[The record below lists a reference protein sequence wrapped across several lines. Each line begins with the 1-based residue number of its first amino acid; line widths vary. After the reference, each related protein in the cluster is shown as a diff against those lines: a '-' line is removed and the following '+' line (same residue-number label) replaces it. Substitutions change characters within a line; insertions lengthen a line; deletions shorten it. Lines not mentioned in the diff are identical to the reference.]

1 MSIEC
6 PRRID
11 YLKNL
16 CDELNITVI
25 QHGKKLM
32 KDDYVI
38 ALRNYYL
45 KKIYKSPDNI
55 PWSLAF
61 MLSIESLQLCRR
73 IQTLKDADQIKLWE
87 SDDWIA
93 EEKIDGC
100 FTYNTPILLA
110 DGTTLPI
117 GKIVEER
124 LNVNV
129 LSLNTATGKL
139 EAKPVINWF
148 NNGYKQMNEWCH
160 LSRNKNQ
167 QKVLGTENIQNRFI
181 TKNHK
186 VWDGFD
192 WVEAANCNEAYGVS
206 YWLNN
211 VQKQVLHGM
220 LLGDSSF
227 IKDKRCD
234 ESYKVVFF
242 HSEKQKD
249 YFDKKVN
256 LFNKFT
262 NKVISYI
269 SGYGKLCYRTGFSNP
284 YLRYAHNII
293 GNRKNNISYEFLN
306 SITPLTLA
314 IWYLDDGSREKGS
327 DEINTTNK
335 YSRANFSA
343 FRYDEN
349 VVDLL
354 VNKLNEFGYQA
365 SKRFEKR
372 DNGFLICLNSE
383 GSQKFFNDIAKYIP
397 ASMSYK
403 LPNNFRHLCGTFD
416 WWNMNDIEYNPV
428 KVKTNASKTTSTSH
442 KKLCAYDIEV
452 ADNHNYIAN
461 GFIVHNCRMAIL
473 WDATEKQ
480 FHFYSRNNSVT
491 NYLPQDYSDT
501 ILVTSKNFDHAES
514 FVLDCEVISSNPEV
528 ETNTQCLTQL
538 QSTAA
543 LLNLNPEDSKKIQ
556 SKYPLKFI
564 VFDCLYDSSSLIDE
578 PWTNRHK
585 HADRLAFLLKEA
597 GFNCEINNVVENTEF
612 NKNAKREFFE
622 DIINDNREGIVL
634 KNRNAK
640 YHATSS
646 RTIDCVKV
654 KRSTTDS
661 LTNDIDAF
669 ITDYVVGND
678 NTRNE
683 NMIVGFVFSVKLRK
697 QDGSIITHP
706 IAVCSNVSDF
716 IKEDATVIDDNGDIT
731 LNKDYYFKVATIK
744 GQNVSARNLRLTHA
758 VIDTWRLDKSVDG
771 CEILDESELRKLVF

>member
-1 MSIEC
+1 MLSIEC
-6 PRRID
+6 P
-11 YLKNL
+11 
-16 CDELNITVI
+16 
-25 QHGKKLM
+25 
-32 KDDYVI
+32 
-38 ALRNYYL
+38 
-45 KKIYKSPDNI
+45 
-55 PWSLAF
+55 
-61 MLSIESLQLCRR
+61 QLCRR
-73 IQTLKDADQIKLWE
+73 IKDLKPEQQQLVWE
-87 SDDWIA
+87 SQDWIA

-100 FTYNTPILLA
+100 FTYNTPIMLE

-129 LSLNTATGKL
+129 LSLNTSTGKI
-139 EAKPVINWF
+139 ESKPVINWF

-186 VWDGFD
+186 VWNGFN
-192 WVEAANCNEAYGVS
+192 WTEAVNCNEAYGIS
-206 YWLNN
+206 YWLND

-220 LLGDSSF
+220 LLGDSTF
-227 IKDKRCD
+227 VKDTRRG
-234 ESYKVVFF
+234 ESYRVIFF

-256 LFNKFT
+256 LFNKFNT
-262 NKVISYI
+262 KVVNYI

-284 YLRYAHNII
+284 YLHYAYNII

-354 VNKLNEFGYQA
+354 INKLNELGYQA
-365 SKRFEKR
+365 SKRFAKR

-403 LPNNFRHLCGTFD
+403 LPNNFRYLCNTFD

-428 KVKTNASKTTSTSH
+428 KVKTNVSKTTSTSC

-461 GFIVHNCRMAIL
+461 GFIVHNCRMLII
-473 WDATEKQ
+473 WDASEKQ
-480 FHFYSRNNSVT
+480 FHFYSRNNSVED
-491 NYLPQDYSDT
+491 YLPQDYSDT
-501 ILVTSKNFDHAES
+501 ILTTDNGFSYPYN
-514 FVLDCEVISSNPEV
+514 FVLDSEVISTNPTV
-528 ETNTQCLTQL
+528 ETNTRCLTQL

-543 LLNLNPEDSKKIQ
+543 LLSLNPTDSKCIQ
-556 SKYPLKFI
+556 KDNPLKFV
-564 VFDCLYDSSSLIDE
+564 VFDCLLDSDNLINK
-578 PWTNRHK
+578 PWTERHP
-585 HADRLAFLLKEA
+585 HAIKLASILKKS
-597 GFNCEINNVVENTEF
+597 GFCCEINPVVENTD
-612 NKNAKREFFE
+612 KYIDAKREFF
-622 DIINDNREGIVL
+622 DRLIANDKEGIVL
-634 KNRNAK
+634 KNKNAV

-654 KRSTTDS
+654 KRSTSNTVV
-661 LTNDIDAF
+661 NDIDAF

-678 NTRNE
+678 NTKNE
-683 NMIVGFVFSVKLRK
+683 NMVVGFVFSVQMKK
-697 QDGSIITHP
+697 DNGDIVTHP

-716 IKEDATVIDDNGDIT
+716 IKEDATIIDDNGNVK
-731 LNKDYYFKVATIK
+731 LNPDYYGRVATIQ
-744 GQNVSARNLRLTHA
+744 GQNISARNLRITHA
-758 VIDTWRLDKSVDG
+758 IIDQWRPERSADN
-771 CEILDESELRKLVF
+771 CEVLNESDIRKMIF